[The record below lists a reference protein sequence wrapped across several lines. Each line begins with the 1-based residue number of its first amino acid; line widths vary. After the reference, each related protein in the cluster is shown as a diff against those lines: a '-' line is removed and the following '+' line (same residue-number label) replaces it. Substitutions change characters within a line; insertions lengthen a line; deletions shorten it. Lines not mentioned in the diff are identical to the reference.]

1 MNIFKNETNKGLDVL
16 FVFLM
21 ITLAIMLFSS
31 CKKEAADTTGLSSL
45 TIINA
50 SPTLATYNAY
60 LDGTKVIESALPFG
74 GVIPYATLT
83 EGDHTLKFTA
93 ESDLTALL
101 SKTIAIETNKA
112 YSFFVINKN
121 ENMDGLLISDT
132 PDAYSTEKAFIR
144 FVNLSPDA
152 PALDLSLNND
162 TTNLV
167 TDKSYKAVSSFTEIT
182 PGTYSLDTKNAAEGT
197 VMSTLSSTVL
207 TAGQY
212 YTVMAIGLV
221 QPNDVGESFKL
232 QIYIHK

>member
-21 ITLAIMLFSS
+21 ITLVILLFSS
-31 CKKEAADTTGLSSL
+31 CKKVEEDTTGLSSL

-60 LDGTKVIESALPFG
+60 LDGTKVVEGALPFG

-83 EGDHTLKFTA
+83 AGDHTLKFTA

-101 SKTIAIETNKA
+101 TKTIATDANKA

-121 ENMDGLLISDT
+121 ENLDGLLISDS
-132 PDAYSTEKAFIR
+132 PESYSTEKAFIR
-144 FVNLSPDA
+144 FVNLSSDA

-162 TTNLV
+162 ATNLV
-167 TDKSYKAVSSFTEIT
+167 TNKSYKEVSGFTEIT
-182 PGTYSLDTKNAAEGT
+182 PGTYSFDTKNAVAGT

-207 TAGQY
+207 AAGQY

-221 QPNDVGESFKL
+221 QPNDVEESFKL
-232 QIYIHK
+232 QIYTHK